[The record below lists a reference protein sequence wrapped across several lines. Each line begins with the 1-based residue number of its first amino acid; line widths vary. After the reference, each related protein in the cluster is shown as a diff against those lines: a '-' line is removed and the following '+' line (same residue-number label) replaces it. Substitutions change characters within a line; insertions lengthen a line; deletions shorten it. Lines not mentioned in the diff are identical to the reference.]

1 MGRRKRASVRD
12 VLFGYAGNADGR
24 FPALFTRAWADLTY
38 SFDRLVGAW
47 SIEKMLEWVGDQGIA
62 DCNREERKS
71 DPSFCPI
78 LAPDEKVKSQ

>member
-1 MGRRKRASVRD
+1 MGRGKGASVRD

-47 SIEKMLEWVGDQGIA
+47 SIEKVFEWVGDQGIA
-62 DCNREERKS
+62 DCNREERES

-78 LAPDEKVKSQ
+78 LASDEKVKSQ